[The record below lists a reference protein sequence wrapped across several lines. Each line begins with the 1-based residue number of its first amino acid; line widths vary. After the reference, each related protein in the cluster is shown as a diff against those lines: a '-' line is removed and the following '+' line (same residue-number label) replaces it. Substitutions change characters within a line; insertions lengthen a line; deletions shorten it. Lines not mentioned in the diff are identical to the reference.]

1 MLRRTQ
7 LVKAR
12 LRWAVKPAVLILT
25 IPVMALNAASDAMRQ
40 WHFDVFLDEK
50 KIGSHQFF
58 VKQFEDDYRV
68 VSSAY
73 FKFKLFFF
81 IPITYRHNATEVW
94 RNGCLIS
101 LESNTRRRGKN
112 TTISGTSIG
121 NAFLVSR
128 NGDTYEVGN
137 CVRSFAYWNPLLLTH
152 EFLLNGE
159 TGKYLPVSLDK
170 KNTQSGFTI
179 IIKPPSGELFLKY
192 NEDGKWI
199 ALEAK
204 VKDVG
209 TMKYIL
215 VE

>member
-1 MLRRTQ
+1 MLEKTQ
-7 LVKAR
+7 LGKAR
-12 LRWAVKPAVLILT
+12 FSAVVISAILILA
-25 IPVMALNAASDAMRQ
+25 IPIMALDAASDIKRQ
-40 WHFDVFLDEK
+40 WNFDVFLDEE
-50 KIGSHQFF
+50 KIGSHQFL
-58 VKQFEDDYRV
+58 VEQLKDDYRV

-101 LESNTRRRGKN
+101 LESATRRRGKN
-112 TTISGTSIG
+112 TTVSGTSIG

-128 NGDTYEVGN
+128 NGDTYAVGN